1 VRPKVM
7 TVMCIFMG
15 LLPLMWAHGSGA
27 EVMRRIAAP
36 MIGGMI
42 TSTILTLEIVPAIY
56 SFWRQRQLPKQ
67 RNRNRG

>member
-1 VRPKVM
+1 M
-7 TVMCIFMG
+7 

-56 SFWRQRQLPKQ
+56 SFWRQRQIGK
-67 RNRNRG
+67 